1 MTCKD
6 CINEDYCKSMCSVYY
21 DHLSQEC
28 EMFCRNK
35 ICEHRYDNADKNC
48 KGFKDKS
55 KIIELPC
62 KVGDT
67 VYCFCEAFKNIFS
80 YFIEQ
85 IEIQYSDCPSG
96 YYTTFC
102 TNCDEVVDCIYFDLD
117 YIGKTVF
124 LTREEAEAKLK
135 EMNGQ

>member
-67 VYCFCEAFKNIFS
+67 VNYISGIGIKNYLVKSAIVN
-80 YFIEQ
+80 
-85 IEIQYSDCPSG
+85 EIII
-96 YYTTFC
+96 
-102 TNCDEVVDCIYFDLD
+102 NCDGMSGLSVSADYCDFENSFD
-117 YIGKTVF
+117 TFF

-135 EMNGQ
+135 ELNGQ

>member
-67 VYCFCEAFKNIFS
+67 VYSIHYGLIYGSGEIIVPCLVS
-80 YFIEQ
+80 D
-85 IEIQYSDCPSG
+85 IEILLDNSVLVTVVPEGYERRYGIYEYS
-96 YYTTFC
+96 F
-102 TNCDEVVDCIYFDLD
+102 
-117 YIGKTVF
+117 GKNVF